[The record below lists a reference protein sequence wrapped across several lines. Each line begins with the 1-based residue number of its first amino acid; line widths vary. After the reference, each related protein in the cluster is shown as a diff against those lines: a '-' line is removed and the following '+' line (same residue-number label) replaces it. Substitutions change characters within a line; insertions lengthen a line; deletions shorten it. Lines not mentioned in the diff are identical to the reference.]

1 MDGKGPGK
9 PGDAARHG
17 LKGKTKAQL
26 KKIRSSKTASK
37 RKKQLAH
44 WMINMH
50 HNEEVNLDESLQFEK
65 GAGVGTFLTAADLG
79 MKIKAGYADHPS
91 VEEAAGEEGTDKLT
105 KKYKKDTPEQ

>member
-1 MDGKGPGK
+1 
-9 PGDAARHG
+9 
-17 LKGKTKAQL
+17 
-26 KKIRSSKTASK
+26 
-37 RKKQLAH
+37 
-44 WMINMH
+44 MINMH
-50 HNEEVNLDESLQFEK
+50 HNEEVNLDESLQIEK